1 MARALCI
8 HHSPASRKPF
18 SAGANV
24 TASDLHVHAGCGANA
39 LSGLQ
44 VAQEFV
50 GLISVA
56 HLEAFVTIA
65 GCGVNAFSGLRMAQE
80 SVGLISVAH
89 QAFVTIA
96 GCGVNAL
103 SGPRMARNL

>member
-1 MARALCI
+1 M
-8 HHSPASRKPF
+8 
-18 SAGANV
+18 
-24 TASDLHVHAGCGANA
+24 NA

-44 VAQEFV
+44 V
-50 GLISVA
+50 
-56 HLEAFVTIA
+56 
-65 GCGVNAFSGLRMAQE
+65 AQE

-103 SGPRMARNL
+103 SGLRVAREL